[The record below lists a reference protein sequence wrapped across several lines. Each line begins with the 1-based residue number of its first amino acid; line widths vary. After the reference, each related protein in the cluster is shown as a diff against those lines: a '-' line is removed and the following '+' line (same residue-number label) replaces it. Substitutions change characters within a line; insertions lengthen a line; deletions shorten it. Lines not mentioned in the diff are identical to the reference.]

1 MLSFKKIDIY
11 KDGYTVVLVS
21 TCMLVDGCILIEVLC
36 RLRQDS
42 ASVYILESRAI
53 TIVEIDIPF

>member
-1 MLSFKKIDIY
+1 MF
-11 KDGYTVVLVS
+11 
-21 TCMLVDGCILIEVLC
+21 VDGCILIEVLC

-42 ASVYILESRAI
+42 ASGYILERRAI